1 MTSLSISPS
10 CTPPHS
16 FSENFHHGVVQE
28 RCDFDAVQ
36 TLLSIS
42 QQTSLPQHGSSI
54 QDSMDFFCH
63 RHMEMTPPNS
73 EDELEEIAQENKNSS
88 EHDKVLLAP
97 TPPQTPSSHITGM
110 PVSVIRRAPRTQHF
124 SEQSGCGNI
133 RMLNA
138 DKLMELPPC
147 NESNMFP
154 SKKSVV
160 CPSVNLPFTT
170 SAQNIVISSSVTFQ
184 NTPVTTVLPLCSNSS
199 SQQSAF
205 GTTIVQSTAKPIAI
219 APKIIPSTVIPL
231 FSTVTPLVTSSSK
244 QQDIS
249 ANSYVVSQCPAS
261 TNMPGNPTTL
271 IPITGTNGP
280 LLQLMVTG
288 TSFGLTGTAMTCGTT
303 NGLVTK
309 PRILSPASV
318 VFSSCDKSDF
328 LADTRRR
335 AYHCSFPNCSKT
347 YFKSSHLKA
356 HIRTHTGEKP
366 FACTWEGCNRKFS
379 RSDELSRHKRTH
391 TGEKKFACPVCD
403 RRFMRSDHLAKHIK
417 RHSSGKRVG
426 LWVGQHSANSRSSV
440 DGSKC
445 GVLGVGHGMGATT
458 LQVLFPTAT

>member
-1 MTSLSISPS
+1 MSSLSISPS

-16 FSENFHHGVVQE
+16 FSENVHHGMVQE

-42 QQTSLPQHGSSI
+42 QQTFPQHDSGL

-63 RHMEMTPPNS
+63 RHIEMTPPNS
-73 EDELEEIAQENKNSS
+73 EDESEEITQENKNGS
-88 EHDKVLLAP
+88 EHDKVLLTP
-97 TPPQTPSSHITGM
+97 SPPQTPSSHVTGM
-110 PVSVIRRAPRTQHF
+110 PVSVIRRAPRTQHL
-124 SEQSGCGNI
+124 SEQSDCENI
-133 RMLNA
+133 RTLNA
-138 DKLMELPPC
+138 DNLMHLPSC

-154 SKKSVV
+154 IKKSVV
-160 CPSVNLPFTT
+160 CHSVNLPLTT
-170 SAQNIVISSSVTFQ
+170 TAQNPVISSSVTFQ
-184 NTPVTTVLPLCSNSS
+184 NTPVTTVLPLSSNNS
-199 SQQSAF
+199 SQQSTF
-205 GTTIVQSTAKPIAI
+205 GKTILQSTAKPIAI
-219 APKIIPSTVIPL
+219 APKITPNTVIPL

-249 ANSYVVSQCPAS
+249 AKSYIVSQCSSS
-261 TNMPGNPTTL
+261 TNMTVSPTTL
-271 IPITGTNGP
+271 IPITGANGGV
-280 LLQLMVTG
+280 LQLMVTG
-288 TSFGLTGTAMTCGTT
+288 TSFGLSGTAMTCSSAD
-303 NGLVTK
+303 GLFTK

-328 LADTRRR
+328 VADTRRR
-335 AYHCSFPNCSKT
+335 AYHCSFPSCSKT

-445 GVLGVGHGMGATT
+445 GILGIGNGMGAAT
-458 LQVLFPTAT
+458 LQVLFPATT